1 MKQVNYILGLLR
13 ITAPKTVKSHKDSL
27 GNRIDV
33 VNIITNPIKLKTT
46 LPKGVNAWDGNINNS
61 TFNSWKKGMHVSRT
75 YSRIQVAPT
84 GIDIVNKNKLVLAD
98 QIRY

>member
-33 VNIITNPIKLKTT
+33 VNIIANPIKLNTA
-46 LPKGVNAWDGNINNS
+46 LPKGVTSWDGINNAS
-61 TFNSWKKGMHVSRT
+61 FNSWKKGMNVSRT
-75 YSRIQVAPT
+75 YSRIQVAPLGT
-84 GIDIVNKNKLVLAD
+84 EIVNKNKLVLTD